1 MWPIRTN
8 LESSVFGEEGS
19 NCDAAVVD
27 FRINQQCSMC
37 AMPVEVYEFIYR
49 KSLVWKEITI
59 KAIWCGWHALLE
71 SECKHLCQCVDVDGY
86 EKLNRYP
93 GVGNIE
99 RSKISLPSDSTCDA
113 SSGCHS
119 SIHCPS
125 SIPEDQY
132 SRSLTLETGW
142 AHSPFKKYSQF
153 SLSITQHIYTPY
165 KTFMK

>member
-1 MWPIRTN
+1 MWPIQTK

-27 FRINQQCSMC
+27 FKINQQCSMC
-37 AMPVEVYEFIYR
+37 AMPVEVCEFIYR

-86 EKLNRYP
+86 KKLNRYP

-99 RSKISLPSDSTCDA
+99 RSKISLPSDSTCR
-113 SSGCHS
+113 C
-119 SIHCPS
+119 
-125 SIPEDQY
+125 QQW
-132 SRSLTLETGW
+132 L
-142 AHSPFKKYSQF
+142 PFLH
-153 SLSITQHIYTPY
+153 SLSQQHTRGSVWQITHPRDRMGSQPV
-165 KTFMK
+165 